1 MVLPPYN
8 LQALSQS
15 IAECTQTVRARFEG
29 DFSLST
35 GNVLQDTG
43 LHDETSRAIKPGETK
58 SASLLLCADDA
69 TTIQTIKGC

>member
-8 LQALSQS
+8 LQALPQS
-15 IAECTQTVRARFEG
+15 VAECAQTVRVRFAG
-29 DFSLST
+29 DMSLST
-35 GNVLQDTG
+35 GNVLPDFG
-43 LHDETSRAIKPGETK
+43 LHVETSRAVKPGETK